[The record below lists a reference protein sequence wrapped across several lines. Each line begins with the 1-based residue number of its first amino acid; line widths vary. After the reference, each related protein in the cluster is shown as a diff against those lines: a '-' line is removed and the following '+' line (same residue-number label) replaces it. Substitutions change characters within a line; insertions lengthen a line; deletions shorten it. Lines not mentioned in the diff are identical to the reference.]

1 MVMMFSQNQ
10 AALLLI
16 VLLAHRVFA
25 DILVT
30 DHRDMLVSRGD
41 SVTFHCNVSTENASE
56 ITWNFKRFIYK
67 HSVLINQTF
76 SNVSSH
82 RLKID
87 LLKLNIFSAQPED
100 AGLYSCSV
108 TSRRGLNS
116 VSWNLTVS
124 EDIEVADMLISRGD
138 SVRFHCNVSTEN
150 ASEITWNFKRF
161 IYKHSVLINQTFS
174 NVSSHRLKIDLLKL
188 NIFSAQPED
197 AGLYSCSVTSRRGL
211 NSVSWNLTVSEDIEV
226 ADMLI
231 SRGDSVRFHCNISR
245 ENASE
250 ITWNFKSFIYT
261 HSILINQTFSNV
273 SSHRLRIDPLKL
285 NIFSAQPEDAGLYSC
300 SVTSRRGL
308 NSVSWNLTV
317 SDDIEETSSSWHLLY
332 ILLRGTLL
340 LLCGIVSAVC
350 LWRCRARTPNSV

>member
-211 NSVSWNLTVSEDIEV
+211 NSVSWNLTVSEDIE
-226 ADMLI
+226 
-231 SRGDSVRFHCNISR
+231 
-245 ENASE
+245 E
-250 ITWNFKSFIYT
+250 I
-261 HSILINQTFSNV
+261 
-273 SSHRLRIDPLKL
+273 
-285 NIFSAQPEDAGLYSC
+285 
-300 SVTSRRGL
+300 
-308 NSVSWNLTV
+308 
-317 SDDIEETSSSWHLLY
+317 SSSWYLLY
-332 ILLRGTLL
+332 VLTPTTLL

-350 LWRCRARTPNSV
+350 LWGRCRARTPNSTLYESRILSQAQYQVILGGEVAPPQPYRRAVYRTIMNSERLL